1 MLCSSWCLGSR
12 VAVTETPLTLA
23 WLSEGMLPLGW
34 MISIQMGKGSLV
46 EVSLGGYQKK
56 EAKFL
61 AG

>member
-1 MLCSSWCLGSR
+1 M
-12 VAVTETPLTLA
+12 TETPLTLA